1 MATVSEA
8 WKAIVSWLEANVPD
22 SVELLQGPVAES
34 DLADAEAK
42 TGLTFPAD
50 LKELFL
56 TCNGTDANQKSIGL
70 FPSADDFDEL
80 AYGPLELKQAL
91 SEWGIQK
98 ELLEGGD
105 FEGEEADS
113 DAGVA
118 DAWWHTGWFPF
129 GSNGGGDLYCV
140 DTAPTEGG
148 TVGQVIT
155 HSHESGEHRILAPSL
170 SAWLSELAEG
180 LAAGKFKYDEMWGMT
195 PAD

>member
-8 WKAIVSWLEANVPD
+8 WKSIVSWLEANVPD

-56 TCNGTDANQKSIGL
+56 PCNGNDANQESIGL
-70 FPSADDFDEL
+70 FPSADDFDEM

-98 ELLEGGD
+98 ELLDGGD

-113 DAGVA
+113 EAGVA
-118 DAWWHTGWFPF
+118 DAWWLTGWFPF

-140 DTAPTEGG
+140 DTAPAEGG

-170 SAWLSELAEG
+170 AAYLSDLAEG